1 MSRKVVLVIVLAL
14 GFSGC
19 AAIRTNQT
27 HWTEQLLTAAG
38 FRVEPAGTAEERARL
53 QALRPRKVVQEE
65 RDGERRYVYADPEGC
80 TCLYVGNEQQY
91 QKYQKL
97 KIQKDGVPESLEPLA
112 LALIRQVGLSSLS
125 S

>member
-14 GFSGC
+14 GFNGC

-27 HWTEQLLTAAG
+27 HWSEQLLTAAG
-38 FRVEPAGTAEERARL
+38 FHIEPAGTAEERAHL
-53 QALRPRKVVQEE
+53 QALRSRTVVQEE

-80 TCLYVGNEQQY
+80 TCLYMGDEQQY

-97 KIQKDGVPESLEPLA
+97 KIQKNVAGEQASTMMYQNLWNRWPWP
-112 LALIRQVGLSSLS
+112 
-125 S
+125 